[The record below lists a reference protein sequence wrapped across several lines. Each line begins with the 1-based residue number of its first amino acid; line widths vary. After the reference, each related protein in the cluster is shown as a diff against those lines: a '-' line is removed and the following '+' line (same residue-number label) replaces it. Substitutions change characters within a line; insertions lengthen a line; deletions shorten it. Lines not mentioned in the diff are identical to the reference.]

1 MLANQSFTPRKYSC
15 PRKNKCKILRKNVI
29 VFHFAWNFNFHL
41 SRQHLYIVLDVNKYI
56 SRYKKRQLYNEIIW
70 YFEPWGF
77 QWSNSSCQSVC
88 FSIWIYFFLRK
99 IIPFWEGLH
108 LLLLLWSY
116 GAIYPR
122 LAWYWGYWVRNGV
135 IRSQPQLNTLQ
146 RKEDL
151 SKYLICRTICSG
163 LINKSLVYVARWWNN
178 KLYNSRQI
186 SLVWS

>member
-15 PRKNKCKILRKNVI
+15 PRKNKCKILRKNLI
-29 VFHFAWNFNFHL
+29 VFHFAWKFNFYL
-41 SRQHLYIVLDVNKYI
+41 SRQHLYIVLDVNI
-56 SRYKKRQLYNEIIW
+56 FLDIKRGNSITKVFGILNLGDFSDPIRRVSQYVSQ
-70 YFEPWGF
+70 FGF
-77 QWSNSSCQSVC
+77 
-88 FSIWIYFFLRK
+88 YFFLRK
-99 IIPFWEGLH
+99 IIPLWEGLH

-135 IRSQPQLNTLQ
+135 IRSQPQLNSPK

-163 LINKSLVYVARWWNN
+163 LINKSLVYVARRWNN